1 MLNYAWLIFV
11 PPLLALLI
19 NVFLGRRLGR
29 TVSGWLGAL
38 AVGLSF
44 VVAVGLY
51 LSLYGLP
58 VEERSVTVVLWDWI
72 TIGSFHPQ
80 IALLIDPLSVL
91 MALVVTGGF
100 CWLPSRLALK

>member
-11 PPLLALLI
+11 PPLIALLI
-19 NVFLGRRLGR
+19 NIFLGRRLGR
-29 TVSGWLGAL
+29 TISGWLGAL

-58 VEERSVTVVLWDWI
+58 VEERSVTAGNPRIVDSSAMVPESDS
-72 TIGSFHPQ
+72 THRAPN
-80 IALLIDPLSVL
+80 
-91 MALVVTGGF
+91 
-100 CWLPSRLALK
+100 CSRL